1 MGSPNRSWRSP
12 LVVINIWKLSPIY
25 ETCVSLIYSITNIK
39 HAAQGKDATKC
50 SQSDFQVGG
59 ENLPWGVNLGYS
71 FRITFQKLKINNKNN
86 SMKHTLLPVLRR
98 AVLQFTIRH
107 LNHLS
112 NINSAI
118 LWIFHKK
125 KIIIQLALV
134 MELIW

>member
-1 MGSPNRSWRSP
+1 
-12 LVVINIWKLSPIY
+12 
-25 ETCVSLIYSITNIK
+25 
-39 HAAQGKDATKC
+39 
-50 SQSDFQVGG
+50 
-59 ENLPWGVNLGYS
+59 
-71 FRITFQKLKINNKNN
+71 
-86 SMKHTLLPVLRR
+86 MKHTLLPVLRR

-134 MELIW
+134 MELI